1 MPRTP
6 DQRPPVAIGHVFLRA
21 SDVAAAT
28 EWLTTAGLRR
38 IAGGKSFAVLELR
51 GGTHLVV
58 TKAARPPK
66 KGTEAPFDLMV
77 DDVDAAR
84 RAYAKHGFKPTRIKR
99 GTIHDRFT
107 VAGPDGYRFEIVSSH
122 AGKRPV

>member
-1 MPRTP
+1 MPRTA
-6 DQRPPVAIGHVFLRA
+6 DQRPPVAIGHVFFRA

-84 RAYAKHGFKPTRIKR
+84 RAYAKHGFKPTRIRR
-99 GTIHDRFT
+99 GSIHDSFAVT
-107 VAGPDGYRFEIVSSH
+107 GPDGYRIEVVSSH